1 MPMESAGQKMGS
13 GNVKKFEIKLAKTGI
28 IVLVAGMTL
37 LVCLSFI
44 LGVSVGKNIDAYPG
58 KIASLPKRIVAS
70 LWKPSGV
77 PAQQARETGQEK
89 QEPEKVTIDL
99 SFHKDLT
106 SEKPPSI
113 EVAPPAEPRPEPQP
127 EPNEQAPPPTEETVI
142 EELLKKQEEMPVE
155 VYSVEK
161 PPPEK
166 KARTTKAV
174 RPAASAGA
182 DYIIHV
188 TSLKDK
194 DKANA
199 TNKTITSMGY
209 TSKVTKVEIKGKGT
223 WYRVIVTG
231 FDSKTKAR
239 AAADKIGKKVNAT
252 CAVWPVQNGAAVK
265 P

>member
-106 SEKPPSI
+106 LS
-113 EVAPPAEPRPEPQP
+113 
-127 EPNEQAPPPTEETVI
+127 
-142 EELLKKQEEMPVE
+142 L
-155 VYSVEK
+155 
-161 PPPEK
+161 
-166 KARTTKAV
+166 
-174 RPAASAGA
+174 
-182 DYIIHV
+182 IH
-188 TSLKDK
+188 
-194 DKANA
+194 
-199 TNKTITSMGY
+199 I
-209 TSKVTKVEIKGKGT
+209 
-223 WYRVIVTG
+223 
-231 FDSKTKAR
+231 
-239 AAADKIGKKVNAT
+239 
-252 CAVWPVQNGAAVK
+252 
-265 P
+265 

>member
-28 IVLVAGMTL
+28 VVLVAGMTV

-44 LGVSVGKNIDAYPG
+44 LGVSVGKNIDTYPG

-70 LWKPSGV
+70 LWKPSAS
-77 PAQQARETGQEK
+77 PAQHTRETGQEK
-89 QEPEKVTIDL
+89 QDQEKVTIDL

-113 EVAPPAEPRPEPQP
+113 EVAPPAEPRPEPK
-127 EPNEQAPPPTEETVI
+127 EQAPPPTEEAVI
-142 EELLKKQEEMPVE
+142 EELLKKQEEISPE
-155 VYSVEK
+155 AYSVEK

-166 KARTTKAV
+166 KAEAKQAV
-174 RPAASAGA
+174 RPSTPARAA
-182 DYIIHV
+182 YIVHV
-188 TSLKDK
+188 TSLKDR
-194 DKANA
+194 DKAA
-199 TNKTITSMGY
+199 AINKEIASMGY

-231 FDSKTKAR
+231 FESKAKAR

-252 CAVWPVQNGAAVK
+252 CAIWPVHDGAAVK

>member
-113 EVAPPAEPRPEPQP
+113 EVAPPAEPRPEPK
-127 EPNEQAPPPTEETVI
+127 EQAPPPTEEAVI
-142 EELLKKQEEMPVE
+142 EELLKKQEEISPE
-155 VYSVEK
+155 AYSVEK

>member
-1 MPMESAGQKMGS
+1 MGS

-28 IVLVAGMTL
+28 IVLVAGMTV

-113 EVAPPAEPRPEPQP
+113 EVAPPAEPRPEPK
-127 EPNEQAPPPTEETVI
+127 EQAPPPTEETVI

-182 DYIIHV
+182 AYIIHV

-252 CAVWPVQNGAAVK
+252 CAVWPVHNGAAVK